1 MFDSTNPKP
10 KILKWFSGKIS
21 MDISIGSCDSE
32 DDYKVQIIDGA
43 DGKCTAEFKVE
54 PEHVNRGG
62 FLHGGFTATV
72 VDMVTTYAL
81 MSKPC
86 NPGVTV
92 DLHVTY
98 LKAAKEGDTIVVSAN
113 TIRAGK
119 KLAFI
124 ECVLMQ
130 KNDGAIVAKGS
141 QTKFVECM

>member
-1 MFDSTNPKP
+1 MFHYQ
-10 KILKWFSGKIS
+10 IH
-21 MDISIGSCDSE
+21 
-32 DDYKVQIIDGA
+32 IIDGA
-43 DGKCTAEFKVE
+43 DGKCTAEFKVG
-54 PEHVNRGG
+54 PEHLNRGG
-62 FLHGGFTATV
+62 FLHGGFTATI

-86 NPGVTV
+86 NAGVSV

-113 TIRAGK
+113 TIKAGK

-130 KNDGAIVAKGS
+130 KNDGAIVARGS
-141 QTKFVECM
+141 QTKFVEYM

>member
-1 MFDSTNPKP
+1 MGTSKKGVDFIKAISNIISKSTGFEST
-10 KILKWFSGKIS
+10 LK
-21 MDISIGSCDSE
+21 
-32 DDYKVQIIDGA
+32 KVQIIDGA
-43 DGKCTAEFKVE
+43 DGKCTAEFKVA
-54 PEHVNRGG
+54 PEHLNRGG
-62 FLHGGFTATV
+62 TLHGGFTATI

-86 NPGVTV
+86 NPGVSV

-98 LKAAKEGDTIVVSAN
+98 LKAAKEGDTILVSAN

-130 KNDGAIVAKGS
+130 KNDGAIVAKGG
-141 QTKFVECM
+141 QTKFVESL

>member
-1 MFDSTNPKP
+1 MGTVKKGADFVKAITSIITKSTGFERTMK
-10 KILKWFSGKIS
+10 
-21 MDISIGSCDSE
+21 
-32 DDYKVQIIDGA
+32 KVQIIDGA